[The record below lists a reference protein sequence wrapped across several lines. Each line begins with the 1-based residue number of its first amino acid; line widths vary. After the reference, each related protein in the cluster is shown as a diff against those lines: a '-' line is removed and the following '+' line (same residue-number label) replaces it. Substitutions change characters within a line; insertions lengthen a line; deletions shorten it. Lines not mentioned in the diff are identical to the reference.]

1 MAAPAALFIKP
12 FLCVIAF
19 SAQTLRTYGPA
30 VIE

>member
-1 MAAPAALFIKP
+1 MRAAAALFTKL

-19 SAQTLRTYGPA
+19 SAQALRTYGPA